1 MREIRQNKNAK
12 KPIKHEH
19 TWSHGNCPRLK
30 DIQTATIS
38 FEVPQVPKIC
48 EITNMNCQ
56 MPQIITV
63 HGFTKFQINNSNF
76 FNHQIVLKE
85 KQQRLFLI
93 G

>member
-56 MPQIITV
+56 MPQTD
-63 HGFTKFQINNSNF
+63 HHSTWFYQIPN
-76 FNHQIVLKE
+76 Q
-85 KQQRLFLI
+85 
-93 G
+93 